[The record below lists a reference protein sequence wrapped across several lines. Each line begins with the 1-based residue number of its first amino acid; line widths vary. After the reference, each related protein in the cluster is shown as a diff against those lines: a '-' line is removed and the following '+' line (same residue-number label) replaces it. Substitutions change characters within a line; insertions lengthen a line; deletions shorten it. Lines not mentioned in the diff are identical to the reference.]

1 MKLIVATPERVVVEA
16 DGLTDLRAEDA
27 SGWFGLRPGH
37 ADLVTVLVP
46 SVITWRG
53 DDEIEHYVAVRGG
66 ALTITDGERIA
77 VASAQAVTG
86 DDYDTLDAALADA
99 VEAAHEEESDAR
111 TEAARLETSAVHALE
126 GYLRAAS
133 GARPPSVG
141 GG

>member
-27 SGWFGLRPGH
+27 SGWFGVRPGH
-37 ADLVTVLVP
+37 ADLVAVLVP
-46 SVITWRG
+46 SVITWRACDG
-53 DDEIEHYVAVRGG
+53 IEHYVAVRGG

-77 VASAQAVTG
+77 VATAQAVTG
-86 DDYDTLDAALADA
+86 DDYDALDAALASA